1 MPRHLSDLVAGHEDF
16 ETYQFF
22 NIQFQRKLK
31 PLDAALPGT
40 VLPGHMVALPKEP
53 GALLILS
60 PPKKG
65 VCTTWA
71 HCPVLELQSEMQR
84 SNLPII
90 RSQGTVRKHLN
101 FLGYLDIS

>member
-1 MPRHLSDLVAGHEDF
+1 
-16 ETYQFF
+16 
-22 NIQFQRKLK
+22 
-31 PLDAALPGT
+31 
-40 VLPGHMVALPKEP
+40 MVALPKEP

-60 PPKKG
+60 PPEKG

-90 RSQGTVRKHLN
+90 RSQGTVRKH
-101 FLGYLDIS
+101 